1 MSKANE
7 TVELLDY
14 MQEAIE
20 HKMSKLDEKN
30 AEYVQLLQLDVDI
43 SRIKNA
49 VLVYAINKK
58 GTFLQGVYEEMKNR
72 KNETL

>member
-20 HKMSKLDEKN
+20 HKMSKLDAKS
-30 AEYVQLLQLDVDI
+30 AEYEQLLRLDVAI
-43 SRIKNA
+43 SRIENA
-49 VLVYAINKK
+49 VLCYVIDKK
-58 GTFLQGVYEEMKNR
+58 GTFLQGVYDEMENR
-72 KNETL
+72 NNETL